1 MLIMFSSL
9 IPFGISGV
17 MGLEEFAEETRLLG
31 EESTR
36 PRETSAFGKIFSFT
50 ESAGH

>member
-9 IPFGISGV
+9 IPFGISGAT
-17 MGLEEFAEETRLLG
+17 GLEEFAEEMVLLG

-36 PRETSAFGKIFSFT
+36 SRETSVFGKIFIY
-50 ESAGH
+50 